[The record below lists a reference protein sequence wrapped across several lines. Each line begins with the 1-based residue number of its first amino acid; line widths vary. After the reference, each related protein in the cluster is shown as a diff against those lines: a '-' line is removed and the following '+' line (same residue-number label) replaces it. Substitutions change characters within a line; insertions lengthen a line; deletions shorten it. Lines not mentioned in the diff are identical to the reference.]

1 MFEVNCNI
9 TYKYL
14 RVYTMSADVDF
25 QVQNEFC
32 IKALYITKHTV
43 LNGFRLRK
51 VIGIQHTIHTI
62 HVLELKKIF
71 TQKKIKEIL
80 KHELFTYFFLSIEL
94 FLSLSRTW
102 KTH

>member
-32 IKALYITKHTV
+32 IKALYIKKTFSLKWFPFKESHWYSTYYTHYPR
-43 LNGFRLRK
+43 FR
-51 VIGIQHTIHTI
+51 I
-62 HVLELKKIF
+62 KKNIRSEKDKRNF
-71 TQKKIKEIL
+71 
-80 KHELFTYFFLSIEL
+80 
-94 FLSLSRTW
+94 
-102 KTH
+102 KT